1 MDTKYVITV
10 LAIAS
15 IALIMVIP
23 KAYWFLG
30 YGSVLALMG
39 SALAFGSVSALV
51 AARGLYFLAH
61 VTPHAALL
69 AVPAAFLVSL
79 WLGGGEGFIAALI
92 TVVLLLAA
100 GYAISRGVSGDV
112 AASLLASFTAST
124 SAIILYEA
132 QRRLGAARV
141 SSLILGDPL
150 LVGLSE
156 GVIGLA
162 LGLTVFIVSLSIA
175 REVFYIGLSRE
186 LAAAEGLKVEF
197 YDFTLYTLIAL
208 TTVTMLGIVGF
219 LVASILILL
228 PGAIASLFSRG
239 SIETLA
245 ASVAIA
251 LAASTIGLIGGLT
264 LNISPSGAIGLTLVA
279 LYAVLRVARVG

>member
-1 MDTKYVITV
+1 MGTKYVV
-10 LAIAS
+10 LVLTIAS
-15 IALIMVIP
+15 IALMMFIP
-23 KAYWFLG
+23 KAYWFLS
-30 YGSVLALMG
+30 YGSILALIG

-69 AVPAAFLVSL
+69 AIPLAFLASL
-79 WLGGGEGFIAALI
+79 WLGGGHGLIAALV
-92 TVVLLLAA
+92 TVGLLLAA
-100 GYAISRGVSGDV
+100 GYAIGRGVSGDV
-112 AASLLASFTAST
+112 AASLLASFTASA

-162 LGLTVFIVSLSIA
+162 LGLTVFLISLSVA

-186 LAAAEGLKVEF
+186 LAAVEGLKVEV

-228 PGAIASLFSRG
+228 PGAIASIFSRG
-239 SIETLA
+239 SIETLT

-251 LAASTIGLIGGLT
+251 LAASAAGLTGGLA
-264 LNISPSGAIGLTLVA
+264 LNISPSGAIGLTLVV
-279 LYAVLRVARVG
+279 LYAILKVVKVG